1 VIAKAQDFSKLF
13 TFGFIVLPPLGII
26 KAALIMSTWL
36 AGYLIGLRISRSA
49 CKLIQTPGLLKK
61 KKTALIIS

>member
-1 VIAKAQDFSKLF
+1 MIAKAQDFSKLF

-26 KAALIMSTWL
+26 KAAFIMSTWL
-36 AGYLIGLRISRSA
+36 AGYLISRGA

-61 KKTALIIS
+61 KKTALVIS

>member
-49 CKLIQTPGLLKK
+49 CKLGLQD
-61 KKTALIIS
+61 I